1 LKILIVTGIYPPD
14 IGGPANFTPEFS
26 KFLISKGHSVQILT
40 LSDEAKRTGKSEAK
54 IRRIRRKGRVLR
66 RLKTI
71 FWIIRYGKKA
81 DKILVTG
88 LYEEAGVAS
97 LLLKTKIIMRIVGD
111 PIWERARNTQSTS
124 QSIEQFNKSG
134 SERTL
139 QRRFLSW
146 AINRG
151 HLCITPSDQLRDF
164 MRGWEIIRPV
174 KVIPNGVLIPKSLS
188 SIRDYRSITISRL
201 VSWKNVSLVIDTAI
215 RCGLPLQIVGDGP
228 LEDQLTVYEPNKLVH
243 FLGRKNRVEVSNL
256 LRESNIFFLLSSY
269 EGQSFALSEALAN
282 GLFCIVSEIPG
293 NTQLITHLENGFLYK
308 LSEPENSTTELK
320 KVLSDKFLVKKIA
333 ANARKYAISKLD
345 SEVIAKQIMEEITKS

>member
-1 LKILIVTGIYPPD
+1 
-14 IGGPANFTPEFS
+14 
-26 KFLISKGHSVQILT
+26 
-40 LSDEAKRTGKSEAK
+40 
-54 IRRIRRKGRVLR
+54 
-66 RLKTI
+66 
-71 FWIIRYGKKA
+71 
-81 DKILVTG
+81 
-88 LYEEAGVAS
+88 
-97 LLLKTKIIMRIVGD
+97 
-111 PIWERARNTQSTS
+111 
-124 QSIEQFNKSG
+124 
-134 SERTL
+134 
-139 QRRFLSW
+139 
-146 AINRG
+146 
-151 HLCITPSDQLRDF
+151 

-201 VSWKNVSLVIDTAI
+201 VSWKNVTLVIDTAI
-215 RCGLPLQIVGDGP
+215 RCGIPLQIVGDGP